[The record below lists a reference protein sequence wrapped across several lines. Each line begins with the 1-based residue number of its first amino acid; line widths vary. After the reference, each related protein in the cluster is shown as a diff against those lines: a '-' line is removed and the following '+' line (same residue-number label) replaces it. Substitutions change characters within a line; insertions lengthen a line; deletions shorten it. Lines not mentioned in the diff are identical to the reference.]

1 MATKYPIPDLKFYF
15 HRARYSIFIGTRWFV
30 CEMRDFVKIMYYMFC
45 FKLSSVDD
53 DFMTKKEHHKP
64 LKELSIYVFGFRNDV
79 HRHMIN

>member
-1 MATKYPIPDLKFYF
+1 M
-15 HRARYSIFIGTRWFV
+15 